1 MTTTTENHTTTAANG
16 MTTDAG
22 ATLSRIGNSIL
33 AGLASIGEG
42 TRRARQARRFAELH
56 RMSDAQLQAN
66 GYNREDLAYQVFGP
80 SIYL

>member
-1 MTTTTENHTTTAANG
+1 MTTTTEHHTTTAANG

-33 AGLASIGEG
+33 AGLVSIGEG
-42 TRRARQARRFAELH
+42 TQRARQARKFAELH
-56 RMSDAQLQAN
+56 RLSDEQLHAR
-66 GYNREDLAYQVFGP
+66 GYSREDLAYQVFGP